1 MIETHVPSLDL
12 CKKLKEA
19 GYPQEGMFYW
29 AITIDDK
36 SILVDWCELANDGKM
51 FLPKMYKDNFTAPL
65 ASELMDACIRKS
77 NIVWKI
83 FCSRH
88 NEWLIYSSDNDCGF
102 QAPDDFPEFVADTFC
117 NALAKMYLYLAEQ
130 GLLGGTK

>member
-1 MIETHVPSLDL
+1 MNEKHVVSLEL
-12 CKKLKEA
+12 SKKLKEV
-19 GYPQEGMFYW
+19 GYPQEGEFWWVSLME
-29 AITIDDK
+29 DDGVCRK
-36 SILVDWCELANDGKM
+36 WDIVNLEGSRSYIVKFA
-51 FLPKMYKDNFTAPL
+51 APL